1 MRPLR
6 VGDLIAR
13 EMEALIKDGIWSS
26 GDMLPSERELAQRFG
41 VSRGS
46 VREALRLLEAAGLIT
61 IRQGEGARVSDPSSS
76 IGHLLAQRISSPNI
90 FHLFE
95 FRLILEP
102 EVAAQAAQR
111 ATSEHLQA
119 LKEVVLEQRR
129 ATDDSHKF
137 LFLDMQFHRLI
148 AEASGNPIL
157 LEIISALNVG
167 LRETRLRAMARVYDP
182 LASLMGH
189 ERILEA
195 IVSKDTA
202 RARETMREHLKRV
215 EVSALGA
222 EALKGGG
229 EG

>member
-6 VGDLIAR
+6 VGNLIAK
-13 EMEALIKDGIWSS
+13 EMEALIKDGVWSP

-46 VREALRLLEAAGLIT
+46 VREALRLLEATGLVT

-76 IGHLLAQRISSPNI
+76 IGHLLAQRIDSPNI

-95 FRLILEP
+95 FRLMLEP
-102 EVAAQAAQR
+102 EVAALAAQR
-111 ATSEHLQA
+111 ANSEHLQA
-119 LKEVVLEQRR
+119 LKEVTLYQRR
-129 ATDDSHKF
+129 AIDDPHKF

-167 LRETRLRAMARVYDP
+167 FRETRLRAMARVYDP
-182 LASLMGH
+182 LASLVAH

-195 IVSKDTA
+195 IMSRDAT

-222 EALKGGG
+222 EALKG
-229 EG
+229 EW